1 MKSLIYIPIIHED
14 VDLGSLAAAARKKGL
29 EICGNAVWER
39 HKETVRLFW
48 KRIEQFLKSIDANDL
63 EIFQDGLPAE
73 GHMGLKIIQ
82 EGAKRGSRNHQIVLD
97 LIHRGATL
105 KKTEDIELLK
115 EELERSKRLSGA
127 GERQNDLAPEEDL
140 ACGKNLM
147 VKRDRI
153 VAQNINRHLKQRGV
167 LFMGAFHTIIPQLDK
182 TISINELKSVKKV
195 QEYLLTLYRSG
206 PAEKHRELSDYLA
219 APLCHHS
226 LNPIAS

>member
-105 KKTEDIELLK
+105 KKTEDIE
-115 EELERSKRLSGA
+115 
-127 GERQNDLAPEEDL
+127 PP
-140 ACGKNLM
+140 
-147 VKRDRI
+147 
-153 VAQNINRHLKQRGV
+153 QRGTGEEQTP
-167 LFMGAFHTIIPQLDK
+167 FRGWRTTERP
-182 TISINELKSVKKV
+182 
-195 QEYLLTLYRSG
+195 G
-206 PAEKHRELSDYLA
+206 PGRGPGHWQKPDGET
-219 APLCHHS
+219 
-226 LNPIAS
+226 